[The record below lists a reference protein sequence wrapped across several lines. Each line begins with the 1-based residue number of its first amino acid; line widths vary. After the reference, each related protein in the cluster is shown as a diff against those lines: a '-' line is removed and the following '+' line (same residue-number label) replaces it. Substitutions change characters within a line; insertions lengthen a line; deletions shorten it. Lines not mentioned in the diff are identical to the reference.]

1 MEKIKLDDEQNR
13 NLTAVADEVHYA
25 STDFLKL
32 LHDVELHHLAEDE
45 FLDKVNDINV
55 LLDRTKHHLLKVA
68 GSIVDRQLVE
78 GRDAILRQKV
88 KDAYSKGYQDGA
100 KMVLSRTSH

>member
-1 MEKIKLDDEQNR
+1 MEKIKLDNEQNR
-13 NLTAVADEVHYA
+13 NLTAVADEAHYV

-32 LHDVELHHLAEDE
+32 LHDVGLHNLTEDE

-55 LLDRTKHHLLKVA
+55 LLDRTKRNLLKVA
-68 GSIVDRQLVE
+68 DSIVDRQLVE
-78 GRDAILRQKV
+78 GRDVILRQKI